1 MKIQQNKLASII
13 IVNFNN
19 SKLLNECLNSA
30 LNQTYKY
37 KEIIVVDD
45 YSTDNSLKI
54 LNKYKKK
61 IKVIKN
67 KKKHALVVLTKLTL
81 IIKDF

>member
-1 MKIQQNKLASII
+1 MKIQRNKLASII

-19 SKLLNECLNSA
+19 SKLLDECINSA
-30 LNQTYKY
+30 LNQTYKH

-54 LNKYKKK
+54 LNMYKKNK
-61 IKVIKN
+61 NN
-67 KKKHALVVLTKLTL
+67 KK
-81 IIKDF
+81 

>member
-54 LNKYKKK
+54 LNTYKKK

-67 KKKHALVVLTKLTL
+67 KKRRSKRFL
-81 IIKDF
+81 